1 MSKIPCTIARLTG
14 KGEGFNNDKFN
25 RAEVESVCVT
35 KGGTIPEIGR
45 MLVEHWSSEE
55 KVNLLFQ
62 GGDMTGIT
70 AEGFSTAYD
79 IPQNKETWPSVS
91 AMFRAC
97 SPKGLVF
104 LFENGK
110 WKFGKDRKTWCMVAS
125 NLGGWTA
132 TPLTEADKA
141 KVREAVGVD
150 PPPSEIAQFIES
162 AVVVPA
168 PEELPS
174 KPGRTARKGKVQVP
188 SLLVVDDGPTSVKP
202 GDRDLLQ
209 KAVYKLDP
217 VMVSK
222 TLETPFH
229 KENILPPVGGTMLP
243 TPSVRDPVA
252 FSNPPRVTTDGSAPG
267 YRIDSPSA
275 PPAPFPPATDD

>member
-132 TPLTEADKA
+132 TPLTEADKT

-162 AVVVPA
+162 AQVVDVPA
-168 PEELPS
+168 PEKAPR
-174 KPGRTARKGKVQVP
+174 KAKKGKVQVP
-188 SLLVVDDGPTSVKP
+188 SLLVVDDGPFPVKS
-202 GDRDLLQ
+202 GDMDLLA
-209 KAVYKLDP
+209 KAIDKLGHGK
-217 VMVSK
+217 V
-222 TLETPFH
+222 LATPYH

-243 TPSVRDPVA
+243 TSSVRDPVT
-252 FSNPPRVTTDGSAPG
+252 FSNPPRITTDGSAPG

>member
-14 KGEGFNNDKFN
+14 KGEGFHNDKFN

-79 IPQNKETWPSVS
+79 IPQNKQTWPSVS
-91 AMFRAC
+91 AMFKAC
-97 SPKGLVF
+97 KDKGLVF

-162 AVVVPA
+162 AVEVPA
-168 PEELPS
+168 PEKAP
-174 KPGRTARKGKVQVP
+174 RKAKKSKVQTP
-188 SLLVVDDGPTSVKP
+188 TMLVVDDGPTPVTP
-202 GDRDLLQ
+202 MTLDTLQ
-209 KAVYKLDP
+209 KAIDKLDAAS
-217 VMVSK
+217 V
-222 TLETPFH
+222 PFAS
-229 KENILPPVGGTMLP
+229 ILPPVGGTMLP

-252 FSNPPRVTTDGSAPG
+252 FSNPPRVTTDGSAPP

-275 PPAPFPPATDD
+275 PPAFQEDSHCRPSSPFPPATDD